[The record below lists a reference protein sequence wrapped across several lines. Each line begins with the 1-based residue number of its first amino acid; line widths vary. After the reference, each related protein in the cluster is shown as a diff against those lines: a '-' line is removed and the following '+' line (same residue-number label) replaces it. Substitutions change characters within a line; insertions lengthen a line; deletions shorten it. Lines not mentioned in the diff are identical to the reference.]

1 MMAGL
6 VTWRKGCRQDAGEVA
21 QTDRPSG

>member
-6 VTWRKGCRQDAGEVA
+6 VTWRKGCRQAAGEVA